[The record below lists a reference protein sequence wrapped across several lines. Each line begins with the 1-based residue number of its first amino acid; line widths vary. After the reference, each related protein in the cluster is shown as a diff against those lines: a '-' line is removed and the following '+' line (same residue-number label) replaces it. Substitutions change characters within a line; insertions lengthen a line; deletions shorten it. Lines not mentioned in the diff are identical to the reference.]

1 MLRLQPDAPENG
13 ATGGS
18 DDYFNTLCIT
28 SQIAWRFGTNCQ
40 TLGQVLL
47 SNRH

>member
-18 DDYFNTLCIT
+18 DAYFNT
-28 SQIAWRFGTNCQ
+28 FVHNFP
-40 TLGQVLL
+40 
-47 SNRH
+47 NRLAIRY

>member
-18 DDYFNTLCIT
+18 DDYFNT
-28 SQIAWRFGTNCQ
+28 F
-40 TLGQVLL
+40 VLNFP
-47 SNRH
+47 NRPAIPH